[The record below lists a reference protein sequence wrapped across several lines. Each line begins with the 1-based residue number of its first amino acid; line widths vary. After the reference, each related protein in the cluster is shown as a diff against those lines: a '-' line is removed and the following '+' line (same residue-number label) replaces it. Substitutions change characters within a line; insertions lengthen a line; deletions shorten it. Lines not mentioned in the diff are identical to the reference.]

1 MTKVKICGLRTKE
14 AVQAAVEA
22 GADYIGFVF
31 ADSRRK
37 VSPKEANTLAQL
49 IPASVKKVGV
59 FVSPSLEELQEVLRE
74 VSLDLI
80 QINGDYDEVCRS
92 LGLPIIRALAV
103 GKDKQ
108 LFSEVADYYLFDAPT
123 AGSGVR
129 FDWEAFDAQNAIK
142 PYFIAG
148 GLTPENVAD
157 CIAHFHPY
165 AVDVSSGVETD
176 GKKDVDKI
184 KAFIKGVKHGL

>member
-1 MTKVKICGLRTKE
+1 MKIKICGLFREEDIAYVNKYKP
-14 AVQAAVEA
+14 
-22 GADYIGFVF
+22 DYIGFVF

-59 FVSPSLEELQEVLRE
+59 FVSPSLEELQEVSRE

-80 QINGDYDEVCRS
+80 QIHGDYDEACRS

-148 GLTPENVAD
+148 GLTPENVTD

>member
-1 MTKVKICGLRTKE
+1 MTKVKICGLRTPD

-37 VSPKEANTLAQL
+37 VSPKEANTLAQM
-49 IPASVKKVGV
+49 IPATIQKVGV
-59 FVSPSLEELQEVLRE
+59 FVSPNIEELQEVLKE
-74 VSLDLI
+74 VELDII
-80 QINGDYDEVCRS
+80 QIHGDYDEACRS

-108 LFSEVADYYLFDAPT
+108 LSNEVVDYYLFDAPT

-148 GLTPENVAD
+148 GLTPENVTD
-157 CIAHFHPY
+157 CIAHFHPH

>member
-59 FVSPSLEELQEVLRE
+59 FVSPSLEELQEV
-74 VSLDLI
+74 S
-80 QINGDYDEVCRS
+80 
-92 LGLPIIRALAV
+92 
-103 GKDKQ
+103 
-108 LFSEVADYYLFDAPT
+108 
-123 AGSGVR
+123 
-129 FDWEAFDAQNAIK
+129 
-142 PYFIAG
+142 
-148 GLTPENVAD
+148 
-157 CIAHFHPY
+157 
-165 AVDVSSGVETD
+165 
-176 GKKDVDKI
+176 
-184 KAFIKGVKHGL
+184 

>member
-1 MTKVKICGLRTKE
+1 MTKVKRCGLRTK
-14 AVQAAVEA
+14 
-22 GADYIGFVF
+22 
-31 ADSRRK
+31 DSRRK

-59 FVSPSLEELQEVLRE
+59 FVSPSLEELQEVSRE

-80 QINGDYDEVCRS
+80 QIHGDYDEACRS

-148 GLTPENVAD
+148 GLTPENVTD